1 MATKILN
8 RPNIGFAAL
17 LTGAALFL
25 GYVVFVGVPAVQ
37 AASGNTA
44 SCVTLLGND
53 SGVQM
58 GPHATGNFGY
68 GRVIENTDYT
78 VDAINNFWG
87 SAVGPG
93 HQGPGSLIPSYVGF
107 QPNNAGGQELG
118 CDFAA
123 SPTPAPAPTII
134 GVTATPNI
142 LWAPDHTMV
151 AVSIAVEW
159 DKQADQAVSC
169 SIISISISDRINDLD
184 SNTGEDAP
192 KGMAAAASDWVITGG
207 LSLELRAERFGDGPE
222 SVYTIGVGCVDYSG
236 RGSGGEVYVTIPH
249 NYGKEA

>member
-1 MATKILN
+1 
-8 RPNIGFAAL
+8 
-17 LTGAALFL
+17 L
-25 GYVVFVGVPAVQ
+25 GYVVFVGVPAVR

-44 SCVTLLGND
+44 SCVTLLG
-53 SGVQM
+53 GVQM
-58 GPHATGNFGY
+58 GPLTTGNFGY

-78 VDAINNFWG
+78 VDSINNFWG
-87 SAVGPG
+87 LAVGPG

-107 QPNNAGGQELG
+107 QPNFAGGQELG

-123 SPTPAPAPTII
+123 SPTPAPAPTIS

-169 SIISISISDRINDLD
+169 SIISISISDPE

-192 KGMAAAASDWVITGG
+192 QGMAAAASDWVITGG

-222 SVYTIGVGCVDYSG
+222 SVYTIGVGCVDYFG
-236 RGSGGEVYVTIPH
+236 KGSGGEVYVTVPH